1 MKREKVKGL
10 VMETSKDNMVLLT
23 REGEYVKVSGKG
35 HSCSPGMEIEVEV
48 PTRKKL
54 FPLLPAAGMVAALLI
69 FLVFSLVQPAGATPE
84 AYLALDINPSIL
96 FPLDKNARVTEAEGF
111 NEEGE
116 RILARLELEEAGVL
130 EALEAIL
137 EAAHEDNYLS
147 KEKINHII
155 LSLAASENFPLGEEE
170 LRDYLSKKLLDMEL
184 DAYLKIN
191 VAGIDKA
198 KKAKEMNVPLN
209 AFLLGEQMR
218 ERAEEGTLPF
228 EESPPLPV
236 REFLETV
243 EPADIFQEEE
253 FVPGEKGKEKR
264 KPDVP
269 PIPKIPPERK
279 DGGVEEEEKAPSDKG
294 EEISPDL
301 DQKKTPE
308 DPEPPVDTPVP
319 PAEDKIPD
327 GAREGPPGP

>member
-1 MKREKVKGL
+1 MKRKRVKVL
-10 VMETSKDNMVLLT
+10 VMETSEDNMVLLT
-23 REGEYVKVSGKG
+23 REGEYVKVPGKG
-35 HSCSPGMEIEVEV
+35 HSCSPGMEIEVEI

-69 FLVFSLVQPAGATPE
+69 FLVLSLIQPAGATPE

-96 FPLDKNARVTEAEGF
+96 FSLDENARVTEAEGF

-116 RILARLELEEAGVL
+116 RILARLELEEAGIL

-137 EAAHEDNYLS
+137 EAAHQDNYLS

-155 LSLAASENFPLGEEE
+155 LSLAASEKFLLGEEE
-170 LRDYLSKKLLDMEL
+170 LRDSLSKKILDMEL
-184 DAYLKIN
+184 DTYLKIN

-198 KKAKEMNVPLN
+198 KKAKEMDVPLN
-209 AFLLGEQMR
+209 ALLLGEQMR
-218 ERAEEGTLPF
+218 EWAEEDFPPN

-243 EPADIFQEEE
+243 DPADIFQEEE
-253 FVPGEKGKEKR
+253 FVPGEKGKER

-269 PIPKIPPERK
+269 PIPKAPPERK
-279 DGGVEEEEKAPSDKG
+279 DGEVEVEEREPSDKG

-301 DQKKTPE
+301 DQEKTPE
-308 DPEPPVDTPVP
+308 YPEPPVDTPVP

-327 GAREGPPGP
+327 GAREGPSGP